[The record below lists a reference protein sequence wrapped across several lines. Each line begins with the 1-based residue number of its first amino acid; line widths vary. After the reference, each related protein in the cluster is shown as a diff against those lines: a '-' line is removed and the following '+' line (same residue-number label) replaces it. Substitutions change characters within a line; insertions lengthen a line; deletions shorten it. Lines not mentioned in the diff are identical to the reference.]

1 MSAAVQLFTKVS
13 RWLLFGGALVLF
25 VVTLYHATGYVT
37 ASIAVANSGLTPD
50 LKQAFRA
57 LWLGMSLQALITA
70 LVVLIAALRPWS
82 VSRPVLLICALLP
95 GLSAALLFSYRGSLV
110 GASLLA
116 LGALLVVAG
125 AALRPRAP
133 LVPAVP
139 VPAVGVEPAG
149 PPSALD

>member
-13 RWLLFGGALVLF
+13 RWLLFGGAIVLF
-25 VVTLYHATGYVT
+25 VVTLYHAAGYIS
-37 ASIAVANSGLTPD
+37 ASIAVNNSGLSPD

-70 LVVLIAALRPWS
+70 LVVLIAAFRPWS

-95 GLSAALLFSYRGSLV
+95 GLSAALLFSFRGNLV

-116 LGALLVVAG
+116 LGALLVIAG
-125 AALRPRAP
+125 AALRGRAP
-133 LVPAVP
+133 QAPAVP
-139 VPAVGVEPAG
+139 VPPVGAEPAG